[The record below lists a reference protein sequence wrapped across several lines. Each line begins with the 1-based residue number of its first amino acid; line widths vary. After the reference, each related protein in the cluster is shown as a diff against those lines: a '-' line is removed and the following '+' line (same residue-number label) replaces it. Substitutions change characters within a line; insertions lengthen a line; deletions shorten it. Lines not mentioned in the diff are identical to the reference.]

1 MKIAQLLNAFRKFYL
16 RNAHDLGK
24 KTDIMQVLGL
34 MQGIQQHAYQL
45 SQNPEKSM
53 KSNGQGGITLIVFE
67 KDRTTT
73 ETKIC
78 LTYTGPIEIC
88 GNTVLMVFT
97 ATEILLFN

>member
-1 MKIAQLLNAFRKFYL
+1 
-16 RNAHDLGK
+16 
-24 KTDIMQVLGL
+24 
-34 MQGIQQHAYQL
+34 
-45 SQNPEKSM
+45 M
-53 KSNGQGGITLIVFE
+53 KSNGQGGITLIVFA

-88 GNTVLMVFT
+88 RKTVLMVFT